1 MNLTEQKAAIEA
13 TIKAEHAKMEAILTK
28 AAGEKRTTNDEEEKS
43 VEAVE
48 ANLAK
53 LKKNLDRVNG
63 LIDAQKSASEATP
76 VAGKNEKQAAAT
88 AEGEPQPQTA
98 GTNMHVKSNLPEG
111 IGFAKAMRA
120 RVLSQKEFK
129 AGNSVSALDIAKSR
143 NEPEQV
149 IRFLEKATV
158 GKTDEPTME
167 ALVDPANLASEFVE
181 LLRART
187 VFDKLTGF
195 RNVPFNTRM
204 ANQLT
209 GGIAEWVG
217 EGAVKPVTNPTF
229 GTIKIDE
236 HKLAA
241 ISIFTDE
248 FLRNSSPRADSVFLE
263 DLLAACATLIDGTFL
278 GDTAADQTTPGGILN
293 GVSGVTSTGK
303 TPEAYKADLRALVS
317 EFLTNNKT
325 LAGSQLIMS
334 EVLAYELADMS
345 DALGNEM
352 FRGMDA
358 GIGAKAFKGINV
370 IESEAA
376 VDKIIL
382 VKPSEIL
389 LADDGQVDVSYS
401 DQATI
406 DNGGTPINLWQQNMN
421 AIRVERFIT
430 WAKRRDNA
438 VSFLDLS
445 AGAGG

>member
-1 MNLTEQKAAIEA
+1 MTYEQQLAAIKA
-13 TIKAEHAKMEAILTK
+13 TIAAKQKELGGVMT
-28 AAGEKRTTNDEEEKS
+28 
-43 VEAVE
+43 
-48 ANLAK
+48 
-53 LKKNLDRVNG
+53 
-63 LIDAQKSASEATP
+63 KSASEKRTLNDQEEAQAKAVEGDIAKLEKNAERVERLIAAQQKAVADDATP
-76 VAGKNEKQAAAT
+76 VAGETAEESQAT
-88 AEGEPQPQTA
+88 ADGAQDPVKTA
-98 GTNMHVKSNLPEG
+98 KKVSVKSNLDEG

-129 AGNSVSALDIAKSR
+129 AGNAVSALDIAKSR

-149 IRFLEKATV
+149 IQYLEKATV
-158 GKTDEPTME
+158 GRTTESTME
-167 ALVDPANLASEFVE
+167 ALVDPANLAGEFVE

-217 EGAVKPVTNPTF
+217 EGAKKPVTNPTF
-229 GTIKIDE
+229 GSIKIDE

-248 FLRNSSPRADSVFLE
+248 FLRNSSPKADSVFLE
-263 DLLAACATLIDGTFL
+263 DLLAACATLIDTTFL
-278 GDTAADQTTPGGILN
+278 SSQAGDQTTPGGVLN
-293 GVSGVTSTGK
+293 GVTGIKSTGK
-303 TPEAYKADLRALVS
+303 TPEAYKADLRALITK
-317 EFLTNNKT
+317 FLVANKS

-352 FRGMDA
+352 FKGMDSA
-358 GIGAKAFKGINV
+358 IGAKAFKGINV

-376 VDKIIL
+376 VDKIVLI
-382 VKPSEIL
+382 KPSEIL
-389 LADDGQVDVSYS
+389 LADDGRVEVSYS
-401 DQATI
+401 DQATL
-406 DNGGTPINLWQQNMN
+406 DNGGTPINLWQENMN

-430 WAKRRDNA
+430 WAKRRADA
-438 VSFLDLS
+438 VAYLDLS
-445 AGAGG
+445 AG